1 MTTARMSPVQWEN
14 WDAPKGM
21 AYMLNPNDMYYEPAT
36 GGNVDAPEQ
45 QHYPPLRT
53 NEQNEVLGIF
63 MQLLAG
69 PTGDGG
75 NKRAAG
81 TKVSWKIDPSHKA
94 KFLGHLV
101 RWLCGEKFDKDSGW
115 HPLQHVAWRCLAIAY
130 QEMAA
135 AGDLPEEPS

>member
-1 MTTARMSPVQWEN
+1 MTDTRMTPGLGKN
-14 WDAPKGM
+14 WDVPKGM
-21 AYMLNPNDMYYEPAT
+21 AYMLNPNYLHHAPAT
-36 GGNVDAPEQ
+36 GGNVGAPPQ
-45 QHYPPLRT
+45 YPPLRT
-53 NEQNEVLGIF
+53 SEQNEVLGIF
-63 MQLLAG
+63 MQMLAG

-94 KFLGHLV
+94 KGLGHLV

-115 HPLQHVAWRCLAIAY
+115 HPLQHVAWRFLAIAY

-135 AGDLPEEPS
+135 AGNLPQEPS